1 MMADFR
7 IREATV
13 DDAPAIAR
21 VHVATWQTTYTGLF
35 PAEFMASMTVERRTE
50 MWRRNLSTSPEN
62 GRREFVAEDASGV
75 FGFVGGGP
83 ERENDPVYKGELYA
97 IYLLKAAEGR
107 GAGRALLLRMA
118 QFLRDQGC
126 PNMLL
131 WVLKENLH
139 ACGFYEAMGG
149 QYVREKTV
157 EFGGQPI
164 IEVGYG
170 WPDLAALLLAK
181 RSG

>member
-1 MMADFR
+1 MTADFR

-13 DDAPAIAR
+13 EDAAAIAR

-35 PAEFMASMTVERRTE
+35 PADFMASMTVERRTN
-50 MWRRNLSTSPEN
+50 MWRSNISTSREG
-62 GRREFVAEDASGV
+62 GRAVFVAEDAKGV
-75 FGFVGGGP
+75 FGFVSGGP
-83 ERENDPVYKGELYA
+83 EREHDALYKGELYA
-97 IYLLKAAEGR
+97 IYLLKTAEGR

-118 QFLRDQGC
+118 QFLRDQGYS
-126 PNMLL
+126 NMLL
-131 WVLKENLH
+131 WVLKDNPH
-139 ACGFYEAMGG
+139 ARGFYEAMGG

-170 WPDLAALLLAK
+170 WPDLTALLSEK

>member
-1 MMADFR
+1 MTADFW
-7 IREATV
+7 IREATL

-50 MWRRNLSTSPEN
+50 RWQNSISTS
-62 GRREFVAEDASGV
+62 REGGIRIFVAEDANGI
-75 FGFVGGGP
+75 FGFVAGGP
-83 ERENDPVYKGELYA
+83 ERDNDPVYKGELYA
-97 IYLLKAAEGR
+97 IYLLKTAEGR

-118 QFLRDQGC
+118 QFLREQGYL
-126 PNMLL
+126 NMLL
-131 WVLKENLH
+131 WVLKDNPR
-139 ACGFYEAMGG
+139 ARGFYEAMGG

-157 EFGGQPI
+157 EFGGEPI

-170 WPDLAALLLAK
+170 WPDLAALLSEK
-181 RSG
+181 HSG